1 MKQITIRDAI
11 KQTMAYAKPVQWKIF
26 GFNLSFFFTIIAMLG
41 ANFAMLPIISYYK
54 GDQYAAK
61 FLVVIVPIGFIL
73 AIFYVSS
80 IFNTIQAKIKFI
92 IEYKN
97 GLNPSFKSLWKNSL
111 KFNCR
116 TLKFGLWFWLFS
128 IGLGMA
134 IGIIP
139 LLIMIPQFDHANSQ
153 NNLPLSVTLIIALIQ
168 VIEMSILIPIFYL
181 GLINL
186 TLTKVTALK
195 SIINGYKICF
205 KRFAKIVIL
214 SACAYII
221 IVAPADLLQQLNQ
234 QTMPIL
240 SMVIFVLCIL
250 MIVIYIF
257 MESYYLSYCLVHFF
271 DEIEVNKSTTEDAT
285 QINN

>member
-1 MKQITIRDAI
+1 MEQITIRDAI
-11 KQTMAYAKPVQWKIF
+11 RKTIAYAKPVQWKIF
-26 GFNLSFFFTIIAMLG
+26 GFNISFFFTIIAMLA
-41 ANFAMLPIISYYK
+41 ANFAILPIISHYK

-61 FLVVIVPIGFIL
+61 FLVVIVPICFIL

-80 IFNTIQAKIKFI
+80 ILNTIQAKTKFI

-111 KFNCR
+111 KFNFR

-128 IGLGMA
+128 IGFGMA

-139 LLIMIPQFDHANSQ
+139 LLIMMPQLDHANNQ
-153 NNLPLSVTLIIALIQ
+153 NNLPSSVSLIIALIQ
-168 VIEMSILIPIFYL
+168 VIEMSILVPIFYL

-186 TLTKVTALK
+186 ALTKVTALK
-195 SIINGYKICF
+195 SIINGYKICL
-205 KRFAKIVIL
+205 KRFAKIIIL
-214 SACAYII
+214 TACAYII

-240 SMVIFVLCIL
+240 SAVIFGLCMLIT
-250 MIVIYIF
+250 IIYIF

-271 DEIEVNKSTTEDAT
+271 DELEVNKTVIE
-285 QINN
+285 